1 MMDKF
6 VLSVLFI
13 VEYAVVSIACIIPA
27 LILSYVASKAF
38 SFVDFSR
45 ETFVFTLLALL
56 SIRFVNN
63 IKIMWKFSLPEN
75 KNKF

>member
-1 MMDKF
+1 MNKF
-6 VLSVLFI
+6 ELAVLFV
-13 VEYAVVSIACIIPA
+13 VEYAMVSIACIIPA

-38 SFVDFSR
+38 SSVDFSR

-63 IKIMWKFSLPEN
+63 IQVVLKFSFPEN
-75 KNKF
+75 KK